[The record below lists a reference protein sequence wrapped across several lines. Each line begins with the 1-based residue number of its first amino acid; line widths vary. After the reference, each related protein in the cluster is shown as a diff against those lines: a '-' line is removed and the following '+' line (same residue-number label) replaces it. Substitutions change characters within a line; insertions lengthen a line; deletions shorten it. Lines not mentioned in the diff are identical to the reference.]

1 MSKMADFALQEYSKL
16 ISRKYTSDTNIMKFP
31 YCAQNWYLA
40 FFLVDPQNGN
50 DEEAMA
56 NSQFSL
62 EKMDEALKA
71 LIENIRHRSGL
82 LKICKSNVTTG
93 SSANDDSEPDIR

>member
-1 MSKMADFALQEYSKL
+1 MFLSKRKRRKKRGKIISYPKL
-16 ISRKYTSDTNIMKFP
+16 IFG
-31 YCAQNWYLA
+31 L
-40 FFLVDPQNGN
+40 FFSVDPQNGN

-62 EKMDEALKA
+62 DKMDEALKA

>member
-1 MSKMADFALQEYSKL
+1 MVSYPKL
-16 ISRKYTSDTNIMKFP
+16 IFG
-31 YCAQNWYLA
+31 L
-40 FFLVDPQNGN
+40 FFSVDPQNGN

-62 EKMDEALKA
+62 DKMDEALKA

-82 LKICKSNVTTG
+82 LKICKSNATTG
-93 SSANDDSEPDIR
+93 SSANDDTEPDIR

>member
-1 MSKMADFALQEYSKL
+1 MSVSGCISSNRYVNCLNVSKKKKL
-16 ISRKYTSDTNIMKFP
+16 IFGLFP
-31 YCAQNWYLA
+31 
-40 FFLVDPQNGN
+40 VDPQNGN

-62 EKMDEALKA
+62 DKMDEALKA